1 MIKIGLFGAAG
12 HMGRILIRAI
22 HESDNCT
29 LAGGC
34 ERPGSPELGKDLG
47 TLAGL
52 MPTGIEVTDDV
63 SAVCAE
69 SDVIIDYS
77 AASAT
82 MSLLPTAID
91 KKTPLM
97 IATTGFTESQH
108 AKLVEAGRALP
119 IILGANMSVSVMAMY
134 ELVKTAA
141 KMLNEEFD
149 IEIFDF
155 HPWNKI
161 DAPSGT
167 ALELGE
173 YAAAGR
179 GVELSKVM
187 VHARDG
193 ETEKPERGKIGFASL
208 RGGEVVCENTVFFAG
223 PGQRL
228 EITSRVTDQKAFA
241 PATLDAAVW
250 ISSQPPGFYSMD
262 DMLQTQSS

>member
-1 MIKIGLFGAAG
+1 MTKIGLFGAAG
-12 HMGRILIRAI
+12 HMGRILIKAI
-22 HESDNCT
+22 HESDKCT

-34 ERPGSPELGKDLG
+34 EKSGSPELGKDLG

-52 MPTGIEVTDDV
+52 IPLGIEVTGDIG
-63 SAVCAE
+63 ALCEE
-69 SDVIIDYS
+69 SDVVIDYS

-82 MSLLPTAID
+82 MSLIPTAVE
-91 KKTPLM
+91 KQTPLM
-97 IATTGFTESQH
+97 VATTGFTESQQT
-108 AKLVEAGRALP
+108 KLVEAGQFLP
-119 IILGANMSVSVMAMY
+119 IILGANMSESVMAMY
-134 ELVKTAA
+134 KLIKTAA
-141 KMLNEEFD
+141 GMLNDDFD

-179 GVELSKVM
+179 GVKLSDVM
-187 VHARDG
+187 LRARDG
-193 ETEKPERGKIGFASL
+193 ETEKPDRGKIGFASL
-208 RGGEVVCENTVFFAG
+208 RGGDVVCENTVFFAG
-223 PGQRL
+223 SGQRL

-250 ISSQPPGFYSMD
+250 ISSQPPGFYSIS
-262 DMLQTQSS
+262 DMLQK

>member
-1 MIKIGLFGAAG
+1 MTKIGLFGAAG
-12 HMGRILIRAI
+12 HMGRILIKAI
-22 HESDNCT
+22 HESDKCT

-34 ERPGSPELGKDLG
+34 DRPGLSELGKDLG

-52 MPTGIEVTDDV
+52 IPLGIELTDDV
-63 SAVCAE
+63 DALCE
-69 SDVIIDYS
+69 ECDVVVDYS

-82 MSLLPTAID
+82 MSLIRSAVE
-91 KKTPLM
+91 KQTPLVV
-97 IATTGFTESQH
+97 ATTGFTEAQH
-108 AKLVEAGRALP
+108 TKLVEAGEFSP
-119 IILGANMSVSVMAMY
+119 ILLGANMSVSVMVMY

-141 KMLNEEFD
+141 RMLNDEFD

-179 GVELSKVM
+179 GVNLSDVILR
-187 VHARDG
+187 ARDG

-208 RGGEVVCENTVFFAG
+208 RGGDEVCENTVFFAG
-223 PGQRL
+223 SGQRL
-228 EITSRVTDQKAFA
+228 EITSRVTDQKTFA
-241 PATLDAAVW
+241 GTTLDAAVW
-250 ISSQPPGFYSMD
+250 VSSQPPGFYTMD
-262 DMLQTQSS
+262 DMLQK

>member
-1 MIKIGLFGAAG
+1 
-12 HMGRILIRAI
+12 MGKILIKAI
-22 HESDNCT
+22 HESDKCA

-34 ERPGSPELGKDLG
+34 ERPGSSELGKDLG

-52 MPTGIEVTDDV
+52 TPLGIEVTDNAGALCD
-63 SAVCAE
+63 E
-69 SDVIIDYS
+69 SDVVVDYS

-82 MSLLPTAID
+82 MNLLSTAIE
-91 KKTPLM
+91 KQTPLM
-97 IATTGFTESQH
+97 VATTGFTESQQ
-108 AKLVEAGRALP
+108 AKLVEAGRYLP

-134 ELVKTAA
+134 ELIKTAA
-141 KMLNEEFD
+141 AMLNDDFD

-179 GVELSKVM
+179 GVKLSDVM
-187 VHARDG
+187 IRARDG

-208 RGGEVVCENTVFFAG
+208 RGGDVVCENTVFFAG

-250 ISSQPPGFYSMD
+250 ISRQSPGFYGMD
-262 DMLQTQSS
+262 DMLRK

>member
-1 MIKIGLFGAAG
+1 MTKIGLFGAAG
-12 HMGRILIRAI
+12 HMGRILIKAI
-22 HESDNCT
+22 HESDKCT

-34 ERPGSPELGKDLG
+34 EKSGSPELGKDLG

-52 MPTGIEVTDDV
+52 IPLGIEVTGDIG
-63 SAVCAE
+63 ALCEE
-69 SDVIIDYS
+69 SDVVIDYS

-82 MSLLPTAID
+82 MSLIPTAVE
-91 KKTPLM
+91 KQTPLM
-97 IATTGFTESQH
+97 VATTGFTESQQT
-108 AKLVEAGRALP
+108 KLVEAGQFLP
-119 IILGANMSVSVMAMY
+119 IILGANMSESVMAMY
-134 ELVKTAA
+134 KLIKTAA
-141 KMLNEEFD
+141 GMLNDDFD

-179 GVELSKVM
+179 GVKLSDVM
-187 VHARDG
+187 LRARDG
-193 ETEKPERGKIGFASL
+193 ETEKPDRGKIGFASL
-208 RGGEVVCENTVFFAG
+208 RGGDVVCENTVFFAG
-223 PGQRL
+223 SGQRL

-250 ISSQPPGFYSMD
+250 ISNQPPGFYSMD
-262 DMLQTQSS
+262 DMLQK

>member
-1 MIKIGLFGAAG
+1 MTKIGLFGAAG
-12 HMGRILIRAI
+12 HMGRILIKAI
-22 HESDNCT
+22 NESDKCT

-47 TLAGL
+47 TLAGIAPL
-52 MPTGIEVTDDV
+52 GLEVTDDV
-63 SAVCAE
+63 GTVCSK
-69 SDVIIDYS
+69 SDVIVDYS

-82 MSLLPTAID
+82 MSLIPTALE
-91 KKTPLM
+91 KQTPLM
-97 IATTGFTESQH
+97 VATTGFTESQH
-108 AKLVEAGRALP
+108 TKLVEAGHFLP
-119 IILGANMSVSVMAMY
+119 IILGANMSASVMVMY
-134 ELVKTAA
+134 ELIKTAA
-141 KMLNEEFD
+141 GMLNDEFD

-161 DAPSGT
+161 DSPSGT

-179 GVELSKVM
+179 GVKLSEVM

-193 ETEKPERGKIGFASL
+193 ETESPERGKIGFASL
-208 RGGEVVCENTVFFAG
+208 RGGDVVCENTVFFAG

-241 PATLDAAVW
+241 GLTLDAAVW

-262 DMLQTQSS
+262 DMLRK

>member
-1 MIKIGLFGAAG
+1 MTKIGLFGAAG
-12 HMGRILIRAI
+12 HMGKILIKAI
-22 HESDNCT
+22 HENDKCT
-29 LAGGC
+29 LAAGC

-52 MPTGIEVTDDV
+52 TPLGIEVTDDV
-63 SAVCAE
+63 AAVCE
-69 SDVIIDYS
+69 QSDVIVDYS

-82 MSLLPTAID
+82 VSLLPTAVE

-97 IATTGFTESQH
+97 VATTGFTESQRS
-108 AKLVEAGRALP
+108 KLVEAGQHLP

-134 ELVKTAA
+134 ELIKTAA
-141 KMLNEEFD
+141 GMLDDEFD

-179 GVELSKVM
+179 GVKLSDVM
-187 VHARDG
+187 IHARDG

-208 RGGEVVCENTVFFAG
+208 RGGDVVCENTVFFAG

-241 PATLDAAVW
+241 PATLAAAVW

-262 DMLQTQSS
+262 DMLQK